1 MAPIAAP
8 AASSARSLPP
18 VGTECR
24 NMTAAAA
31 TASTGVAGDRASG
44 GCSRIWRMTR
54 KMRLALIRYVV
65 MLLIP
70 SACLRGLVGGG
81 GSRVG
86 VRVDT

>member
-1 MAPIAAP
+1 
-8 AASSARSLPP
+8 
-18 VGTECR
+18 
-24 NMTAAAA
+24 MTAAAA
-31 TASTGVAGDRASG
+31 TASTGVARDRASG
-44 GCSRIWRMTR
+44 GCSQVWRMTR

-70 SACLRGLVGGG
+70 SARLRGLAGGV